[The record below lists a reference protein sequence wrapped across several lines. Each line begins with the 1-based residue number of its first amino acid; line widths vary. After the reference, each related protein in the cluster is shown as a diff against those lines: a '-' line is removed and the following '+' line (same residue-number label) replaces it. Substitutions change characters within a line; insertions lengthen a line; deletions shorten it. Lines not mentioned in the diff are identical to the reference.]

1 MPYTV
6 AEIFCAL
13 QGEGHRAGTR
23 NVFVRFAGCNLTC
36 NEAEHGFDCDTDF
49 KSVYK
54 KYKTAEELV
63 AEVVEVWGPAGVDWR
78 SVILTGGEPTL
89 QADGDLV
96 AELGAAGFY
105 TAMETNGIKDPPPVV
120 MAMVD
125 WISCSPKT
133 AELSLKLSRADELR
147 YVRATRQGIPRPS
160 LKAGHKFL
168 SPAADAGGPRQD
180 NLEHCLKLIDENP
193 EWRLSVQMHKLWS
206 MR

>member
-6 AEIFCAL
+6 SEIFCAL

-23 NVFVRFAGCNLTC
+23 NVFVRFAGCNLKC
-36 NEAEHGFDCDTDF
+36 VAEEHGFDCDTDF

-63 AEVVEVWGPAGVDWR
+63 AEVVEVWGSAGTDAR
-78 SVILTGGEPTL
+78 AIILTGGEPTL
-89 QADGDLV
+89 QVDRELV
-96 AELGAAGFY
+96 AKLVDAGFY
-105 TAMETNGIKDPPPVV
+105 TAMETNGIKDPPPAV
-120 MAMVD
+120 MLKMD

-133 AELSLKLSRADELR
+133 AEHTLKLSRADELR
-147 YVRATRQGIPRPS
+147 YVRATRQGIPKPS

-168 SPAADAGGPRQD
+168 SPAADGGGPRKD
-180 NLEHCLKLIDENP
+180 NLEHCLQLIDENP

-206 MR
+206 IR